1 MPPDPL
7 RKNELFPEEEEE
19 GRTDISFSSLPD
31 GKSASRNYAQQLVIV
46 SVKFDPGT
54 QRSKHGGKQY

>member
-7 RKNELFPEEEEE
+7 RKNELFSEEEE

-31 GKSASRNYAQQLVIV
+31 GKSASRNHLNII
-46 SVKFDPGT
+46 
-54 QRSKHGGKQY
+54 GKCVLN